1 MVARARQ
8 VVPHKSGV
16 TLMLPKVCQWYEKDW
31 GSTNDCAR
39 SLVKFLGAEKQQ
51 AVQKAMAG
59 RGGVDV
65 KYLPHNFTCSPLT
78 LIEDPVRGPDGRPVL
93 ASPIAPGATASSS

>member
-1 MVARARQ
+1 MVAHAWQ

-31 GSTNDCAR
+31 GSTNECAR

-65 KYLPHNFTCSPLT
+65 KYLPFDFTCSPLT
-78 LIEDPVRGPDGRPVL
+78 LIDDAAELRPII
-93 ASPIAPGATASSS
+93 SPGATASRS